1 MKGQVIHKVLQNE
14 ISNYNLEKYIDNEF
28 AVTYPNFFESQETK
42 EIFAKAILDMLN
54 GFYHS
59 GEYKYLSKYS
69 RYKNET
75 EVYLNEKDYFL
86 YGIID
91 KLIITDDRIII
102 VDYKTD
108 DIDKKL
114 IENRAKYHLNQLNFY
129 VYIVSKLHKEFNR
142 IEIRLVFLKFPDN
155 PFVINYNR
163 KNIEEIRKYILKII
177 KGILREEYPKNLSH
191 CYECNFSINNKC
203 IVYPDKF

>member
-1 MKGQVIHKVLQNE
+1 
-14 ISNYNLEKYIDNEF
+14 
-28 AVTYPNFFESQETK
+28 
-42 EIFAKAILDMLN
+42 MLS

-59 GEYKYLSKYS
+59 SEYNNLSKYS
-69 RYKNET
+69 TYKNET
-75 EVYLNEKDYFL
+75 EIYLNEKDFYL

-91 KLIITDDRIII
+91 KLITDGDKYII

-108 DIDKKL
+108 DIEKEL
-114 IENRAKYHLNQLNFY
+114 IENRAKYYLNQLNFY
-129 VYIVSKLHKEFNR
+129 VYIVSKLHREFDE

-163 KNIEEIRKYILKII
+163 KNIVELRKDILKII
-177 KGILREEYPKNLSH
+177 NRILGEEYPKNLSH

-203 IVYPDKF
+203 II